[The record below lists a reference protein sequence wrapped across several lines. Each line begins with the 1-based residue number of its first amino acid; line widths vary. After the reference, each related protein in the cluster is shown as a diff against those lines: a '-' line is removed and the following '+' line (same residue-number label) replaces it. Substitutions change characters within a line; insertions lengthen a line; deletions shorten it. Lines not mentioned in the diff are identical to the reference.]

1 MPLPPDVRDRV
12 KTRLEQYCSARIP
25 ERVRHQLRLTCR
37 IRGNSV
43 TLVEERPSSFDPEK
57 WTGVVVAQFHFRPRD
72 SRWLLYWA
80 DRNSRWHEYDD
91 LEPSAN
97 LDDLL
102 GEVDRDP
109 TGIFWGLP
117 STFSSQGSRLTMHVQ

>member
-1 MPLPPDVRDRV
+1 MPGYGKATQRRLPA
-12 KTRLEQYCSARIP
+12 SARYAPGDPGNGWSQSTGISGRNTP
-25 ERVRHQLRLTCR
+25 ESVVGIHRNRWSESAGLRT
-37 IRGNSV
+37 
-43 TLVEERPSSFDPEK
+43 
-57 WTGVVVAQFHFRPRD
+57 QFRLRPRD
-72 SRWLLYWA
+72 SHWLLYWA

-109 TGIFWGLP
+109 TGIFWG
-117 STFSSQGSRLTMHVQ
+117 